1 MSYEKVRDYFKSI
14 DMENRLT
21 VHSTP
26 CDTVEHAAQNI
37 GCTEAQIAKT
47 MSFLLDD
54 CAIVIVCAGDG
65 KVKNNKYK
73 ECFNKKAKMI
83 PFDEVESITGH
94 KPGGVCPFALNENVK
109 VYLDVSLKRFE
120 KVYAAA
126 GDLNATAEIYVEEFE
141 RISNSQG
148 WVDVCEIIE

>member
-1 MSYEKVRDYFKSI
+1 MSYERVKNYFESI
-14 DMENRLT
+14 NMEDRLT
-21 VHSTP
+21 VHTTP

-54 CAIVIVCAGDG
+54 DAIVIVCAGDV

-73 ECFNKKAKMI
+73 EAFSKKAKMI
-83 PFDEVESITGH
+83 PFEDVERITGH

-120 KVYAAA
+120 TVYAAA
-126 GDLNATAEIYVEEFE
+126 GDLNATAEIKVDEFE
-141 RISNSQG
+141 SIINCTG
-148 WVDVCEIIE
+148 WVDVCGLTE